1 LSIANKLTE
10 ARSSDGDELVGQ
22 LKYAQILEDT
32 REWVIRHHREDLNA
46 IIDDET
52 AKEALHS
59 HIFEY
64 LINNVE
70 LPDDEDISLLED
82 RIFQN
87 MAGITKFL
95 RDLLS
100 DPDVEDVGINAWND
114 IDVIYTSKGLVKS
127 KEHFSSPEEAL
138 DIVKKMTR
146 QGKHVVDGGKPIVDS
161 YYKKGVRISALVPP
175 VVDEDVGVVCSIRK
189 QTQSNI
195 TRDQL
200 LACGTATLEE
210 LEFIEDCVKYGVSL
224 VFAGAT
230 GSGKTTSIQWAASTI
245 PDTEYSRK
253 NKRVYVIE
261 ETRELNLVRTDE
273 SGKTK
278 NSVIHTQTRQSDDP
292 NLEITE
298 NDLLRKALRH
308 TPAYIIPAEMRGEE
322 AYTALKSAQTGH
334 TIITSLHAENARDTY
349 YRMVCL
355 CRENVEARTFSD
367 KMLYRMIASAFPII
381 VFQHQLADG
390 SRKIME
396 IIEAVGFEKE
406 EIICNTLFS
415 YEIMENVYD
424 KNGTLIEIKGKNVKG
439 KTISSKIEDKFRDN
453 GAPDAVLKRYKEVN

>member
-1 LSIANKLTE
+1 LNIANKLNDVG
-10 ARSSDGDELVGQ
+10 SSGSDKLIGQ
-22 LKYAQILEDT
+22 VEYAKILEDI
-32 REWVIRHHREDLNA
+32 REWVICNHKEDLNA

-64 LINNVE
+64 LTKNVK
-70 LPDDEDISLLED
+70 LPDDEDITLLED

-95 RDLLS
+95 RDLLA

-146 QGKHVVDGGKPIVDS
+146 QGKHVIDGGKPIVDS
-161 YYKKGVRISALVPP
+161 YYRKGVRISALVQP

-189 QTQSNI
+189 QTQSQI

-200 LACGTATLEE
+200 LAYGTATLEE
-210 LEFIEDCVKYGVSL
+210 LEFIEDCVRYGVSI

-245 PDTEYSRK
+245 PDTEDTRK
-253 NKRVYVIE
+253 NKRIYVIE

-308 TPAYIIPAEMRGEE
+308 TPKYIIPAEMRGEE

-334 TIITSLHAENARDTY
+334 TVITSLHAENARDTY
-349 YRMVCL
+349 YRIICL
-355 CRENVEARTFSD
+355 CRENSEARSFSD
-367 KMLYRMIASAFPII
+367 EMLYRMISRAFPII

-396 IIEAVGFEKE
+396 IIEAVGFEKD

-415 YEIMENVYD
+415 YGIQENIYD
-424 KNGTLIEIKGKNVKG
+424 QNGALIEIKGKNIKG
-439 KTISSKIEDKFRDN
+439 KPISSKLLDKFKYN
-453 GAPDAVLKRYKEVN
+453 GASESVLERYTRR